1 MKNMA
6 VLALVFLPGS
16 CGGGHHSVASMPQR
30 KNAATLSSAELAEF
44 VTTQLRR
51 KTLPSQFALALSA
64 YDYFVDLHV
73 RAFAGHSGAHMA
85 PGFLPWH
92 REFLRRFNQHYN
104 VPLPNALQ
112 VASLLDVPRRYDA
125 APCDMF
131 ADRRQSMR
139 NHLDGS
145 WPSGSAR
152 HNAVHVWVGAQ
163 MRTASL
169 PNDPV
174 FFLHHANIDRP
185 WSLWQARYG
194 NDSYPADGM
203 HRELEPLFQFGEV
216 TPRQTFDLQQ
226 HSGVRYQ

>member
-1 MKNMA
+1 MA
-6 VLALVFLPGS
+6 VLALVFLLGS
-16 CGGGHHSVASMPQR
+16 CGGGNDSVSSMPQR

-51 KTLPSQFALALSA
+51 KTLPSQFEPALSA
-64 YDYFVDLHV
+64 YDYFVDPHV

-92 REFLRRFNQHYN
+92 REFLRRFNQNYN

-112 VASLLDVPRRYDA
+112 VASLLDVPCRYDA
-125 APCDMF
+125 APYDMF

-139 NHLDGS
+139 NYLDGS
-145 WPSGSAR
+145 WPSGSTM
-152 HNAVHVWVGAQ
+152 HNPVHVWVGAQ
-163 MRTASL
+163 MQTASL

-174 FFLHHANIDRP
+174 FFLHHANIDRL

-203 HRELEPLFQFGEV
+203 HRELEPLFQLGEV